1 MAHQT
6 NTAIVLNHHMSRSGH
21 SRGSTAI
28 KAAADQE
35 WAFQR
40 TTTADGS
47 LEETVG
53 GTIRVEGRFG
63 PPLSMPV
70 ELSETLRW
78 QVVDAQPLPHEGASA
93 RGRVLTLLRTT
104 GEWLGAQ
111 GIADRLEEPVKTIQN
126 TISVLLAEESP
137 LIVHR
142 GSGRRND
149 PRQYH
154 APNPVVLTLEQCGL
168 VPGSR

>member
-1 MAHQT
+1 
-6 NTAIVLNHHMSRSGH
+6 
-21 SRGSTAI
+21 
-28 KAAADQE
+28 
-35 WAFQR
+35 
-40 TTTADGS
+40 
-47 LEETVG
+47 VG

-70 ELSETLRW
+70 ELSGALRW

-104 GEWLGAQ
+104 EAWLDAQ

-154 APNPVVLTLEQCGL
+154 APDPILVTLEQCGL
-168 VPGSR
+168 VPDSQ

>member
-1 MAHQT
+1 M
-6 NTAIVLNHHMSRSGH
+6 M
-21 SRGSTAI
+21 
-28 KAAADQE
+28 
-35 WAFQR
+35 
-40 TTTADGS
+40 
-47 LEETVG
+47 
-53 GTIRVEGRFG
+53 
-63 PPLSMPV
+63 MPV

-78 QVVDAQPLPHEGASA
+78 QVVDAQLRQPEGASA

-104 GEWLGAQ
+104 GEWLDAQ

-154 APNPVVLTLEQCGL
+154 APDPVVLTLEQCGL